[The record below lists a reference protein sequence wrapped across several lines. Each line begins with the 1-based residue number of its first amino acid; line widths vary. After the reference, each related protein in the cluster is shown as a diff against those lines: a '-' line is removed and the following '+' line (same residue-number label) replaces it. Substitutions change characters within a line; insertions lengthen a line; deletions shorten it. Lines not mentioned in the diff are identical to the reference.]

1 MKRKA
6 VSILMCAAMALGTFG
21 SVQVASAEETERTMT
36 FLHWRTEDKAAFEEL
51 AAQYEEQHP
60 GLHIEIEI
68 VPSEDYAKTLI
79 MRAQGGEASD
89 VFAVNPDGDF
99 GSEIATGVMMELN
112 DCDQILDNYEE
123 DALGAGTRDGKIY
136 AVVQTTNPL
145 AIYYNKDIFAE
156 YDLEVPTT
164 VEAFMNVCETLKSN
178 GVTPMAEGAGE
189 SWMPEF
195 LIEGILANSMDDTSL
210 FSTGDLMADL
220 GFVDAVQVAKDI
232 YDNGYIM
239 EGSSGISEESL
250 LTGFAVGNYAMIA
263 TGTWSMA
270 TIRNIDDTINFGVFN
285 MPGSKGTTKGVSNT
299 GLMLGINKDSAVL
312 DDAIGFVD
320 YLTSSE
326 PLTYFANAT
335 GQLTVAKDVSI
346 ESEDL
351 KMAQELLEGP
361 DGIVSAPFHQTNA
374 EGLDVCML
382 RSVSLVIQDVGDAQ
396 EFAQAWADELT
407 KALTQ
412 E

>member
-1 MKRKA
+1 
-6 VSILMCAAMALGTFG
+6 
-21 SVQVASAEETERTMT
+21 MT
-36 FLHWRTEDKAAFEEL
+36 
-51 AAQYEEQHP
+51 
-60 GLHIEIEI
+60 
-68 VPSEDYAKTLI
+68 
-79 MRAQGGEASD
+79 
-89 VFAVNPDGDF
+89 
-99 GSEIATGVMMELN
+99 
-112 DCDQILDNYEE
+112 
-123 DALGAGTRDGKIY
+123 
-136 AVVQTTNPL
+136 
-145 AIYYNKDIFAE
+145 
-156 YDLEVPTT
+156 
-164 VEAFMNVCETLKSN
+164 
-178 GVTPMAEGAGE
+178 
-189 SWMPEF
+189 
-195 LIEGILANSMDDTSL
+195 
-210 FSTGDLMADL
+210 
-220 GFVDAVQVAKDI
+220 
-232 YDNGYIM
+232 
-239 EGSSGISEESL
+239 
-250 LTGFAVGNYAMIA
+250 
-263 TGTWSMA
+263 

-285 MPGSKGTTKGVSNT
+285 MPGSRGTTKGVSNT
-299 GLMLGINKDSAVL
+299 GLMLGINKDSDVL